1 LIWVCI
7 EIQQQRLLPG
17 FVLTPTNFQHLTNRL
32 SQPRTKLYC
41 SEISSKLFPDYYDRR
56 TAKWTRSTVSFMC
69 TVILT
74 FPLILTCYWKII
86 SVNQV
91 HLFVGLTR
99 ECETCPKI
107 MRRVIGGKQ
116 VQKLLRYYNA
126 VRQTMA
132 VRNQGAS
139 ARSYIQVKI

>member
-1 LIWVCI
+1 MLICCEVHFWHLIWVCI

-17 FVLTPTNFQHLTNRL
+17 LVLTPTNFQHLTNRL

-74 FPLILTCYWKII
+74 FPLILTW
-86 SVNQV
+86 
-91 HLFVGLTR
+91 
-99 ECETCPKI
+99 
-107 MRRVIGGKQ
+107 
-116 VQKLLRYYNA
+116 
-126 VRQTMA
+126 
-132 VRNQGAS
+132 
-139 ARSYIQVKI
+139 

>member
-1 LIWVCI
+1 MNSQLISNSFAHGWYLFETLEKSTKQAVLCQFKHFWHFIWVCI

-17 FVLTPTNFQHLTNRL
+17 LVLTPTNFQHLTNRL

-74 FPLILTCYWKII
+74 FPLILAW
-86 SVNQV
+86 
-91 HLFVGLTR
+91 
-99 ECETCPKI
+99 
-107 MRRVIGGKQ
+107 
-116 VQKLLRYYNA
+116 
-126 VRQTMA
+126 
-132 VRNQGAS
+132 
-139 ARSYIQVKI
+139 